1 MIKSKLMNK
10 VVLLLIVL
18 FNFELFAVSETQIKA
33 VFLEK
38 FTHLVQWPQEQK
50 ESFVVCVVNN
60 NKFADALKE
69 IYKTKKFQN
78 TPVLVKKISADEK
91 IPECQLLYLG
101 EGIEKVEDII
111 NTLSDK
117 PVLTVSDQEEY
128 LDKNVMIT
136 IFLKQKR
143 FKYIINN
150 KAAKHANM
158 KISYLLL
165 QSAQEVI
172 Q

>member
-1 MIKSKLMNK
+1 MINST
-10 VVLLLIVL
+10 LIKQYLFLIIL
-18 FNFELFAVSETQIKA
+18 FNLELFAVSETQIKA

-38 FTHLVQWPQEQK
+38 FTHLVQWPEKQK
-50 ESFVVCVVNN
+50 ELFIVCVVNN
-60 NKFADALKE
+60 DNFANALQE

-101 EGIEKVEDII
+101 EGIQHIDDII
-111 NTLSDK
+111 NKLSNK

-150 KAAKHANM
+150 KAAKNVDM